1 MSAPNIRDPFGTFFL
16 ACIKDYRSV
25 VNGAAISDKIWSE
38 KFTEWHAAWTLFRQ
52 PKRKKRGGTLTD
64 EEWVASLKV
73 DPFLEGVDIDKEIAK
88 CQFHFRNLPHPIIPS
103 RKRLANWLKNADK
116 TYAPKKSAAE
126 SDPVGWLEW
135 MRVNRPDWR
144 RFKEEAEGHP
154 VPAWNHLPKDERAYI
169 MAEMKKAL

>member
-1 MSAPNIRDPFGTFFL
+1 MNAPNIRDPFGTFL
-16 ACIKDYRSV
+16 RACFVEY
-25 VNGAAISDKIWSE
+25 
-38 KFTEWHAAWTLFRQ
+38 KFTLPDGKISERLWIEKVDEWHAAWTLFRQ
-52 PKRKKRGGTLTD
+52 PKPKKRGGALTD

-116 TYAPKKSAAE
+116 TFAPKKPAEE
-126 SDPVGWLEW
+126 SDPAGWLEW

-144 RFKEEAEGHP
+144 RFKEEAEGHA

-169 MAEMKKAL
+169 MAEMKKTP